1 MVECTHCGALMWY
14 QEKTKKGKNCSA
26 PKFQLCCGNGK
37 VVLPLLKTPPL
48 LLRRLLFDNS
58 KSESINYQQY
68 CRLYN
73 MIFAFTSSGMKVD
86 NRFQDGRGPPN
97 LRIHG
102 QVCHRIGSML
112 PLPGESPKFAQL
124 YIFDTDNEVQNRIEA
139 IG

>member
-1 MVECTHCGALMWY
+1 MWY
-14 QEKTKKGKNCSA
+14 QEKTKKGKNCSV

-58 KSESINYQQY
+58 ESESINYQQY

-112 PLPGESPKFAQL
+112 PLPGGSPKFAQL